1 MLFRGNSLWNR
12 WAEKMIICGA
22 PAWKERIWKGKTRF
36 GEGGLKGDGDAGRG
50 RTNWAAAAGV
60 FSLSLVLCV
69 SFAWVAKP
77 MPVTDE
83 FLTYYRIATY
93 VSDGNG
99 FTEDGWRPYV
109 YLPPLFSSALGGWFA
124 LIGSRSIFAVQ
135 VYQSLCLAF
144 GAVLTLFLARELF
157 PRSGRAA
164 IIASLWIAV
173 HPSLWTYAV
182 FVRQEPTIL
191 LVTTLACWRTV
202 VWLNDPDRVRAIL
215 AGACWGLATLAKTV
229 TLFLP
234 VFLLFLWAW
243 RGRRDGRMK
252 GLDAALAVISFL
264 LVLAPWTARNYLQFQ
279 RFIPVNDQAAG
290 ILEWNVQHSDAP
302 VDEAK
307 GWVSLLVAQL
317 MTKDPAKGELAGEK
331 YLAELDRAGVRG
343 KERGSR
349 LWNYILS
356 HKKYFFVQRVRNAI
370 FFAAP
375 GVDWWIQSGRL
386 KAGEAQGSGPF
397 LAVALLFHGI
407 LYLFFF
413 WRLLLLA
420 QRKLDLPMTFLVLF
434 FALYWGIYTLLWGE
448 IRFSIPV
455 YPVLIL
461 FAPWERIF
469 KTPEAMAT
477 DELPIGSLQA

>member
-1 MLFRGNSLWNR
+1 
-12 WAEKMIICGA
+12 
-22 PAWKERIWKGKTRF
+22 
-36 GEGGLKGDGDAGRG
+36 LKGSWNAGRG
-50 RTNWAAAAGV
+50 RINRAAAAGIFV
-60 FSLSLVLCV
+60 LSLLLCV
-69 SFAWVAKP
+69 SFAYFAKP
-77 MPVTDE
+77 LPVTDE
-83 FLTYYRIATY
+83 FLTYYRIATN
-93 VSDGNG
+93 VSDGKG
-99 FTEDGWRPYV
+99 FTEDGSRPYV
-109 YLPPLFSSALGGWFA
+109 YLPPLFSCALGGWFT
-124 LIGSRSIFAVQ
+124 LVGSRSIFAVQ
-135 VYQSLCLAF
+135 VYQSLCLALS
-144 GAVLTLFLARELF
+144 ALLTFFLARELF
-157 PRSGRAA
+157 PRSGKAA
-164 IIASLWIAV
+164 VAASLWVAV

-191 LVTTLACWRTV
+191 LLTTLACWRTV
-202 VWLNDPDRVRAIL
+202 IWLNEPARVRAIL
-215 AGACWGLATLAKTV
+215 AGICWGLATLAKSV

-264 LVLAPWTARNYLQFQ
+264 LVLAPWTARNYLQFH

-290 ILEWNVQHSDAP
+290 VLEWNVRQSDAP
-302 VDEAK
+302 ADEGMDWAR
-307 GWVSLLVAQL
+307 LLIAQL
-317 MTKDPAKGELAGEK
+317 KTKDPAKGELAGEK
-331 YLAELDRAGVRG
+331 YLAELDRAGVRD

-356 HKKYFFVQRVRNAI
+356 HKKYFVVQRVRNAI

-397 LAVALLFHGI
+397 LAIALLSHGI

-413 WRLLLLA
+413 WRLFLLA
-420 QRKLDLPMTFLVLF
+420 RGRLGFPMTFLVLF
-434 FALYWGIYTLLWGE
+434 FTCYWGIYTLLWGE

-469 KTPEAMAT
+469 KMAEAMET
-477 DELPIGSLQA
+477 DRLPIGGLQA